1 MAIHTD
7 ERRERARAQLEEAKN
22 AVEAAEAKLRSLETQ
37 MREKADAANNARR
50 EEADFQATR
59 AQAKSRIVECE
70 NQIKMIKDSE
80 KNALA
85 PYGSGME
92 SVLREIQKT
101 RWHGQQPVGPLGRF
115 VKLKDPRWTD
125 VLRVNLSNPML
136 SWAITDGR
144 DRPPLKAL
152 LERYGKCVT
161 RCFAPLVE
169 THV

>member
-22 AVEAAEAKLRSLETQ
+22 AVETAEAKLRSLEAQ
-37 MREKADAANNARR
+37 MREKADAANNVRR
-50 EEADFQATR
+50 EEMDFRAARDQART
-59 AQAKSRIVECE
+59 RIVECE

-80 KNALA
+80 KNSLA

-92 SVLREIQKT
+92 SVLREIQKM

-144 DRPPLKAL
+144 DRPPLKTL
-152 LERYGKCVT
+152 LERHGKCVI
-161 RCFAPLVE
+161 RCFALAVE